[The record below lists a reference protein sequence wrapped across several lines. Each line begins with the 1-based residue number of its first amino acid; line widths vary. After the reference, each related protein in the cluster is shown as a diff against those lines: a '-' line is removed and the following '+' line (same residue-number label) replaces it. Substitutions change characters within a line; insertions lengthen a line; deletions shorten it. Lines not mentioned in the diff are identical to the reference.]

1 MENGIK
7 VNVTGYLKGS
17 STIDSKYVKIVL
29 SLLYDNQFEFDEV
42 YLEEDDEFDEDEI
55 EEINSILKHVQ
66 EYDYEKYDFN
76 DYEFDAEGDIKL
88 ELCNHRYVS
97 DDVLFDFEYDFDE
110 YNNLLIFDARFK
122 YDYILD
128 YTYKTYFDTL
138 DETNLFEKGRLTTG
152 LIENDGEFVDECGN
166 SFEEYVYV
174 KIDKDYTITEI
185 EETDDYYETTIEEL
199 IKGFENL
206 KEGFE
211 NFKDEFTF
219 EKNYRVKLINRI
231 LS

>member
-1 MENGIK
+1 METGIK

-17 STIDSKYVKIVL
+17 STIDSKYAEIVL
-29 SLLYDNQFEFDEV
+29 SLLNDNQFEFDEDS
-42 YLEEDDEFDEDEI
+42 LEDEFDDNDI

-76 DYEFDAEGDIKL
+76 DYEFDAEGGIEL
-88 ELCNHRYVS
+88 ELCNNRYVS
-97 DDVLFDFEYDFDE
+97 DDFLFDYEYDFDE
-110 YNNLLIFDARFK
+110 SNNLLIFDARFE

-128 YTYKTYFDTL
+128 YTHITYLDTL
-138 DETNLFEKGRLTTG
+138 DETNLFEKGRLITG
-152 LIENDGEFVDECGN
+152 LIENDGEFFDDCGN
-166 SFEEYVYV
+166 SFGEYVYV
-174 KIDKDYTITEI
+174 TIDKDYTITEI

-199 IKGFENL
+199 IKGFEDL

-219 EKNYRVKLINRI
+219 EKKYRVKLISHN
-231 LS
+231 